1 MGRGGCAAALFLV
14 KAAERASWVFLLAIM
29 ALVTV
34 VFARRRAAPPELPK
48 ISRIGSFELTNQFG
62 LRVSREDLEGWVV
75 VADVVFTRCPGQCHQ
90 LSQMMARI
98 QSGVAK
104 GAPVRLVSLTAD
116 PAYDAPS
123 VMARYAQRYGAEGER
138 WHFLT
143 GPKADVYRLAID
155 GMKFSVVEDESAKG
169 GSLEDQFIHSS
180 SFAVLDRRG
189 ILRAM
194 VQMEDPRCVE
204 RVLELV
210 QRLSREDWR

>member
-29 ALVTV
+29 ALVAV
-34 VFARRRAAPPELPK
+34 VFARRRPAPTALPEIARL
-48 ISRIGSFELTNQFG
+48 GSFALTNQFG
-62 LRVSREDLEGWVV
+62 LRVTREDLEGWVV

-104 GAPVRLVSLTAD
+104 GLPVRLASLTAD
-116 PAYDAPS
+116 PAFDTPP

-143 GPKADVYRLAID
+143 GPKADVYRLAVD
-155 GMKFSVVEDESAKG
+155 GMKFSVVENESAKG
-169 GSLEDQFIHSS
+169 GSLEEQFIHSS
-180 SFAVLDRRG
+180 SFAIVDRRG

-194 VQMEDPRCVE
+194 VQLEDPRCLE

-210 QRLSREDWR
+210 ERLAREEWK